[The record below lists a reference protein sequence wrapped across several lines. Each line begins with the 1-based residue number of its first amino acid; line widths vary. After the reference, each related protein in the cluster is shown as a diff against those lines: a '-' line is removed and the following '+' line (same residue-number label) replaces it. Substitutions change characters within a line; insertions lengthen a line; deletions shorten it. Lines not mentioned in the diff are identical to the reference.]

1 MNKFEVNQDAIHQ
14 AYQNWV
20 RAQDF
25 YIMLVFQ
32 RGTAVF
38 LRDGN
43 TYRYLPVQ
51 VGFKAWLDWSGAFGT
66 HVSTLKQAHEHL
78 KKDRDQ

>member
-1 MNKFEVNQDAIHQ
+1 MKNEIDINE
-14 AYQNWV
+14 AYENWV

-25 YIMLVFQ
+25 YITLVFA

-38 LRDGN
+38 LRDGS

-51 VGFKAWLDWSGAFGT
+51 VGFKAWLDWSNATGAL
-66 HVSTLKQAHEHL
+66 TLKQA
-78 KKDRDQ
+78 RDLF